1 MRNYFDHRQQK
12 QIHIL
17 QPADFYVVEK
27 NEVISTV
34 LGSCIAVCLR
44 DKKNKIGGMNHFLL
58 PYNLNDKQRH
68 WPGDYQSTQLRYGNI
83 SMELLINQLI
93 LKGADRQHFE
103 AKIFGAASVLL
114 NCSDIG
120 ERNLIFVRE
129 YLEAESIPI
138 VSEDVGGVEA
148 RKILYNV
155 EDGEVIRFI
164 VSMKSRSEVDSSEK
178 NYHKNIIDKPIIS
191 DIDFFGDN

>member
-1 MRNYFDHRQQK
+1 MRKYFDHAKQK

-17 QPADFYVVEK
+17 QPADFYVVEQ
-27 NEVISTV
+27 NEIISTV

-58 PYNLNDKQRH
+58 PYKQNDKQRH
-68 WPGDYQSTQLRYGNI
+68 WPVDYQSNQLRYGNI

-93 LKGADRQHFE
+93 IKGADRQHFE

-114 NCSDIG
+114 NSSDIG

-129 YLEAESIPI
+129 YLDAESIPI
-138 VSEDVGGVEA
+138 VCEDVGGVEA

-155 EDGEVIRFI
+155 EDGEVIRFL
-164 VSMKSRSEVDSSEK
+164 VSMKSRSAIDSSEK
-178 NYHKNIIDKPIIS
+178 NYHKNIIKKPIKS